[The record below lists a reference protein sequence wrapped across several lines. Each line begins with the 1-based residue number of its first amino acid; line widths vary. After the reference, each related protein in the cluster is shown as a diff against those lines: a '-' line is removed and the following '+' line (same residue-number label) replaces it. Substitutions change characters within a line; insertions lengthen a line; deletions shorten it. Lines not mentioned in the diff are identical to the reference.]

1 MISIYSYQT
10 KKLNFY
16 LALIKRLINFAPAMS
31 SEKTD
36 KRAAILE
43 SARILFSELGFEGTS
58 TRAIAKHAG
67 ANMAMI
73 NYYFGSKKGVFLEIM
88 THRIS
93 SFKSQLDQLIT
104 ANTSPKEKILAVVE
118 IYSKRIFENVTFH
131 KMMHRELS
139 LGQRPEMFSQ
149 IKDAMRTNLLTIE
162 QIIEDGIIEGSF
174 RKVDIPLTISTIM
187 GTISYTA
194 LSAYKIIG
202 KPIDMGNDE
211 QRNELKTRLIHH
223 LKELVT
229 AHLMKN

>member
-1 MISIYSYQT
+1 M
-10 KKLNFY
+10 KL
-16 LALIKRLINFAPAMS
+16 
-31 SEKTD
+31 EKVD
-36 KRAAILE
+36 KRKSILD
-43 SARILFSELGFEGTS
+43 SAETLFSELGFDGTS

-93 SFKSQLDQLIT
+93 AFKSQLDQIKTDKRT
-104 ANTSPKEKILAVVE
+104 AEEKILSVVE
-118 IYSKRIFENVTFH
+118 VYTKRIFENVLFH

-149 IKDAMRTNLLTIE
+149 IKDAMRNNLMAIE
-162 QIIEDGIIEGSF
+162 EILEGGIREGSF
-174 RKVDIPLTISTIM
+174 RKVDIRLTISTVM

-194 LSAYKIIG
+194 LSASKIIG
-202 KPIDMGNDE
+202 KPINLNNPAERDE
-211 QRNELKTRLIHH
+211 LEARLIIH

-229 AHLMKN
+229 AHLLKK